1 MKKNSNQIAIWKV
14 SLITIGAAIILWGV
28 FALAGYI
35 GGLGYVSI
43 GDSYEKAGFVPAK
56 YASFNVTFKNAYS
69 GTLTLIDK
77 SGKQLSN
84 SDYNVKVNGKKKG
97 TSFSVQ
103 NEKMVRISICGKS
116 VKARGRNYV
125 RVKGGGPYISHYYFR
140 HHSNPFI
147 VWIWWI
153 CLTLI
158 FITIIWFTVLQR
170 LLYPRFRAI
179 KKTLLIPNQSPIVIR
194 MKGVRLVVIDNTTHK
209 QSWWNS
215 LWTGKVIYKQHP
227 SIVSPIIL
235 KPTDKG
241 RKILVALNPMDY
253 TCTPNPIDMRPAIIE
268 DRINK
273 KQIQIN

>member
-28 FALAGYI
+28 FALVGYI

-69 GTLTLIDK
+69 GTLTLVDK

-158 FITIIWFTVLQR
+158 FITTIWFTVLQR
-170 LLYPRFRAI
+170 MLYPRFRAI
-179 KKTLLIPNQSPIVIR
+179 TKTIVIPDQAPIVIR
-194 MKGVRLVVIDNTTHK
+194 FKGARLVVIDSTQHK
-209 QSWWNS
+209 QSWWNK
-215 LWTGKVIYKQHP
+215 LWTGRIIYKQNS
-227 SIVSPIIL
+227 SITSPVTL
-235 KPTDKG
+235 KPTSKG
-241 RKILVALNPMDY
+241 KKVLFIADAANY
-253 TCTPNPIDMRPAIIE
+253 TCSPNPIDLRPAII
-268 DRINK
+268 DDKVNYQQLRIN
-273 KQIQIN
+273 